1 MKHILWILTFIFFA
15 HIGHSQETET
25 PTFRLF
31 LIGDAGEDDTTEAT
45 LHDLG
50 VMLKKYPNSAVVFL
64 GDNCYRH
71 AMYGI
76 LPMNV
81 KGYDGS
87 KITKA
92 RVMSQLN
99 ILKGYEGSAYF
110 IPGNHDWWNYTNM
123 RQGKKALL
131 KEETFIESTL
141 KSFTSL
147 KNNGST
153 FLPSGGHPGP
163 VVREFNNDRTR
174 VIFMD
179 SYRMILEEGEKK
191 QDSTVLN
198 QFYRNMI
205 KVLKEGIA
213 KKQKIIVVAHHPIH
227 AKGNH
232 SLPLAAWQTVFRR
245 FADANT
251 NYPPYNRMAQRL
263 DSLLKEERRPDI
275 FYVSGHEHSLEYF
288 NNDSLQYLVS
298 GAGSKIDNV
307 DYKETVQENEYF
319 IWNQEGFFEIEFYG
333 KYERVVIHHRKD
345 VHSKLEEHCLTGCNP
360 PK

>member
-1 MKHILWILTFIFFA
+1 MKKLLLILTFFLYYFNGYA
-15 HIGHSQETET
+15 QETEG

-31 LIGDAGEDDTTEAT
+31 LIGDAGEDDSTEAT

-50 VMLKKYPNSAVVFL
+50 VMLNKYPNSAVIFL
-64 GDNCYRH
+64 GDNCYRK

-76 LPMNV
+76 LPYNV

-87 KITKA
+87 KIAKK
-92 RVMSQLN
+92 RMMSQLN
-99 ILKGYEGSAYF
+99 ILKNYKGYAYF
-110 IPGNHDWWNYTNM
+110 VPGNHDWWNYTNM
-123 RQGKKALL
+123 KKGKKALL
-131 KEETFIESTL
+131 KEELFIESTL
-141 KSFTSL
+141 KNYTSL

-153 FLPSGGHPGP
+153 FLPSNGHPGP

-174 VIFMD
+174 VIFLD
-179 SYRMILEEGEKK
+179 SYRLILEEGEKK

-198 QFYRNMI
+198 TFYRNMR

-213 KKQKIIVVAHHPIH
+213 KKQKIIVVGHHPIH
-227 AKGNH
+227 AKGKH
-232 SLPLAAWQTVFRR
+232 SLPLAAWQTTFRR

-251 NYPPYNRMAQRL
+251 NYPPYNRMALRL

-298 GAGSKIDNV
+298 GAGSKVDMV
-307 DYKETVQENEYF
+307 DYKETVKENEYF

-333 KYERVVIHHRKD
+333 KYERVLIHHRKD
-345 VHSKLEEHCLTGCNP
+345 INSKLEEHCLTGCDP